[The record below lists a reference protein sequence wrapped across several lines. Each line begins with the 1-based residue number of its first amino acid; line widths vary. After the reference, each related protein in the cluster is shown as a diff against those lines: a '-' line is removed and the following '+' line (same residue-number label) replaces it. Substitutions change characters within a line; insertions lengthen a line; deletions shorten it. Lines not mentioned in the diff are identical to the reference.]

1 MSDHLERFDAGAV
14 RAAWDEAADAYAEA
28 QSTGLDHYR
37 LDFFGPA
44 QLALCGEVTGADVL
58 DLGCGTGY
66 FARELAQRGARV
78 TGIDISPR
86 MIDHAKRVEEI
97 EALGIAYV
105 VDDAA
110 NLGRHFEPSS
120 FDLATACLSLQD
132 MPMIPDVLRA
142 VWTVLR
148 PGGRMVASVAHPCTD
163 MPFREWAKDPSGRK
177 RWLCVDRYF
186 ERGPVRY
193 EWNRW
198 AYPFSTTAY
207 HATLADWFGWVVE
220 AGFVLEGL
228 SEPSPS
234 EEALE
239 RHPDL
244 EDASRV
250 PYYMMLDMRRV

>member
-1 MSDHLERFDAGAV
+1 MPDHLEGFDAGSV
-14 RAAWDEAADAYAEA
+14 LAAWDQAADAYAEA
-28 QSTGLDHYR
+28 QSTGLDYYR

-44 QLALCGEVTGADVL
+44 QLALCGEVAGTDVL
-58 DLGCGTGY
+58 DLGCGNGY
-66 FARELAQRGARV
+66 FSRELARRGAHV

-86 MIDHAKRVEEI
+86 MIEHAKRMEEA

-105 VDDAA
+105 ADDAA
-110 NLGRHFEPSS
+110 NLSAHFDAGS

-132 MPMIPDVLRA
+132 MPQIPDVLRA
-142 VWTVLR
+142 VWRVLR

-163 MPFREWAKDPSGRK
+163 MPFREWAKEPSGRK

-193 EWNRW
+193 EWSRW

-207 HATLADWFGWVVE
+207 HATLADWFRWVVE

-228 SEPSPS
+228 HEPSPS
-234 EEALE
+234 AEALE

-250 PYYMMLDMRRV
+250 PYYLMLDLRRV